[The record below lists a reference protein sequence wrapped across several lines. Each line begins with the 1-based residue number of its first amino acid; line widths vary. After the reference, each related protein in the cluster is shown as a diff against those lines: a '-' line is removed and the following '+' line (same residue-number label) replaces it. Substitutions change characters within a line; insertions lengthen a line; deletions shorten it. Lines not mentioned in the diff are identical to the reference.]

1 MNCQNCPIKNFVLSD
16 LYCRDCK
23 DKPIPM
29 TKNGVA
35 YLLSRYGGAAIIS
48 AEVEAPAGLEYEMSA
63 VELMRKCKIKF
74 EPNIEKEIAELILNG
89 E

>member
-1 MNCQNCPIKNFVLSD
+1 MKCTNCPVKNFVNAG
-16 LYCRDCK
+16 LYCRNCE
-23 DKPIPM
+23 DKPAPT
-29 TKNGVA
+29 TKNGIA

-74 EPNIEKEIAELILNG
+74 EPNIEKEIAELILSG